1 MRGLVIAA
9 GVISGVQAGAA
20 LVASRLVV
28 GQTDPFTLALLRYAI
43 SLAVLLPLALRRPWP
58 RVPRRHWLP
67 LIALG
72 AAQFALMTVLL
83 NLAVSLAPSARVSL
97 IFATAPMITYLMS
110 LALGHESLLRDRA
123 LGVAACLGGVA
134 LVLGE
139 RVGAGSIWG
148 DLAAVAAAVVLAGC
162 NVTFRPMLGR
172 YPALPLGVMA
182 MAAGVATLLPI
193 SLGNGGIAALPA
205 LDLVGWLLV
214 AGLGTTS
221 ALSFQAWIWAIGQ
234 VGATRIA
241 LFLSLGP
248 ITAMAL
254 GWAWAGEPVTTLF
267 LAGLALVLAGLWLA
281 YRRV

>member
-1 MRGLVIAA
+1 MRALVVAA
-9 GVISGVQAGAA
+9 GIISGVQAGGA

-43 SLAVLLPLALRRPWP
+43 ALALLLPIALRRPWP
-58 RVPRRHWLP
+58 RVPRRQWLP
-67 LIALG
+67 LFMLG

-83 NLAVSLAPSARVSL
+83 NLAVAFAPSARVAL
-97 IFATAPMITYLMS
+97 IFSAAPMITYLMS
-110 LALGHESLLRDRA
+110 LGLGHESLQRDRV
-123 LGVAACLGGVA
+123 LGVLACLGGVA
-134 LVLGE
+134 LVLAE
-139 RVGAGSIWG
+139 RVGTGSAWG
-148 DLAAVAAAVVLAGC
+148 DGLAVLAAIVLAGC

-182 MAAGVATLLPI
+182 MGAGVATLLPI
-193 SLGNGGIAALPA
+193 SLANGGIGALPA
-205 LDLVGWLLV
+205 LDATGWILV
-214 AGLGTTS
+214 AALGTTS

-254 GWAWAGEPVTTLF
+254 GWLWLGEPVTRLF

>member
-9 GVISGVQAGAA
+9 GIVAGVQAGAA
-20 LVASRLVV
+20 LVASRLVI

-43 SLAVLLPLALRRPWP
+43 ALAVLLPLALRQPWP
-58 RVPRRHWLP
+58 QVPRRHWLP
-67 LIALG
+67 LAALG

-110 LALGHESLLRDRA
+110 LGLGHESLQRDRA

-148 DLAAVAAAVVLAGC
+148 DLAAIAAAIVLAGC

-182 MAAGVATLLPI
+182 MGAGVATLLPI

-205 LDLVGWLLV
+205 LDFVGWLLV
-214 AGLGTTS
+214 AALGTTS

-234 VGATRIA
+234 AGATRIA

-254 GWAWAGEPVTTLF
+254 GWAWAGEPVTRLF
-267 LAGLALVLAGLWLA
+267 VAGLALVVAGLSIA

>member
-1 MRGLVIAA
+1 MRALVIAA
-9 GVISGVQAGAA
+9 GVISGVQAGGA

-28 GQTDPFTLALLRYAI
+28 GQTDPFTLALARYAI
-43 SLAVLLPLALRRPWP
+43 SLAVLLPIALQRPWP
-58 RVPRRHWLP
+58 HVPRRHYLP
-67 LIALG
+67 LVVLG

-83 NLAVSLAPSARVSL
+83 NLAVSLGPSARVSL
-97 IFATAPMITYLMS
+97 IFATAPMLTYLMS
-110 LALGHESLLRDRA
+110 LSLGHESLQRDRI

-134 LVLGE
+134 LVLLE
-139 RVGAGSIWG
+139 RVGAGSIWS
-148 DLAAVAAAVVLAGC
+148 DVTAMAAALVLAAC

-172 YPALPLGVMA
+172 YPALPLGAMA

-193 SLGNGGIAALPA
+193 SLANGGIAALPA
-205 LDLVGWLLV
+205 LDVTGWILI
-214 AGLGTTS
+214 AALGATS

-254 GWAWAGEPVTTLF
+254 GWMWLGEPVTRMF
-267 LAGLALVLAGLWLA
+267 MAGLALVLAGLWLA

>member
-1 MRGLVIAA
+1 MRALVIAA
-9 GVISGVQAGAA
+9 GVISGVQAGGA
-20 LVASRLVV
+20 LVASRLVID
-28 GQTDPFTLALLRYAI
+28 QTDPFSLALLRYAI
-43 SLAVLLPLALRRPWP
+43 SLAVLLPIALRQPWP

-67 LIALG
+67 LFVLG

-97 IFATAPMITYLMS
+97 IFATAPMITYVMS
-110 LALGHESLLRDRA
+110 LALGHEALQRDRV
-123 LGVAACLGGVA
+123 LGVLACLLGVG

-139 RVGAGSIWG
+139 RAGAGSVWG
-148 DLAAVAAAVVLAGC
+148 DVVAIAAAVVLAGC

-172 YPALPLGVMA
+172 YPALPLGAMA
-182 MAAGVATLLPI
+182 MAAGVATLAPI
-193 SLGNGGIAALPA
+193 SMANGGLAALPA
-205 LDLVGWLLV
+205 LDATGWILI
-214 AGLGTTS
+214 AALGTTS

-248 ITAMAL
+248 ITAMGL
-254 GWAWAGEPVTTLF
+254 GWAWAGEPVTQLF
-267 LAGLALVLAGLWLA
+267 LGGLALVLAGLWLA